1 MKYINRKIPAAF
13 SMALSLS
20 LLLPEWALAAS
31 PPFAYSEEKWAAL
44 QDNKLEFDEI
54 ADLISEYNSTVTENR
69 LAYQDYRGKDSDEI
83 AQEYYDAADEIE
95 AGIEYPDTD
104 DANYGSR
111 LAAAQSSEASAR
123 QMREKG
129 DENVSDSDVILW
141 GYTKTEKSLVQT
153 AQKQMISYW
162 KAVKTLETSE
172 NSVQSAQADYEAI
185 LIKASAGSAT
195 ESDVLNAKE
204 TLLNAQAAVEEAKD
218 SIESTRETLCMSL
231 GWNYGDGAEIGQLPE
246 PQENMSASVSLEA
259 DMEMALEQNYDL
271 RILERKAHN
280 AMESTLKEQYQT
292 SLEAGRETVKS
303 SVQSAWQSLVLA
315 ETQYDQA
322 RRALELEKKTKETMD
337 LKLAAGLVSRMEASN
352 ETYSLTEA
360 MAQLEMASMGL
371 LEAQLN
377 YQWAVNGLASAS

>member
-95 AGIEYPDTD
+95 ASIEYPDTD

-231 GWNYGDGAEIGQLPE
+231 GWNYGDETEIGQLPE

-259 DMEMALEQNYDL
+259 DMEKALEQNYDL
-271 RILERKAHN
+271 RILKRKAHN

-360 MAQLEMASMGL
+360 GEQMETASMGL

>member
-1 MKYINRKIPAAF
+1 M
-13 SMALSLS
+13 
-20 LLLPEWALAAS
+20 
-31 PPFAYSEEKWAAL
+31 
-44 QDNKLEFDEI
+44 
-54 ADLISEYNSTVTENR
+54 
-69 LAYQDYRGKDSDEI
+69 
-83 AQEYYDAADEIE
+83 
-95 AGIEYPDTD
+95 
-104 DANYGSR
+104 
-111 LAAAQSSEASAR
+111 
-123 QMREKG
+123 
-129 DENVSDSDVILW
+129 ILW

-231 GWNYGDGAEIGQLPE
+231 GWNYGDETEIGQLPE

-259 DMEMALEQNYDL
+259 DMEKALEQNYDL

-360 MAQLEMASMGL
+360 GAQMETASMGL

>member
-20 LLLPEWALAAS
+20 LLLPEWAMAAS

-231 GWNYGDGAEIGQLPE
+231 GWNYGDETEIGQLPE

-259 DMEMALEQNYDL
+259 DMEKALEQNYDL

-360 MAQLEMASMGL
+360 GAQMETASMGL

>member
-1 MKYINRKIPAAF
+1 MKCIKRKVPAAF
-13 SMALSLS
+13 SVAVSLAMLS
-20 LLLPEWALAAS
+20 PERAMAAS
-31 PPFAYSEEKWAAL
+31 PPFAYSEEKWATL
-44 QDNKLEFDEI
+44 QDNNLEFDEI
-54 ADLISEYNSTVTENR
+54 ADLISEYNSTVKENR

-95 AGIEYPDTD
+95 ASIEYPDSD

-162 KAVKTLETSE
+162 KAVKTLETDE
-172 NSVQSAQADYEAI
+172 NSVQSAQADYEAV

-195 ESDVLNAKE
+195 ASDVLNAKE

-231 GWNYGDGAEIGQLPE
+231 GWNYGDETEIGQLPE

-259 DMEMALEQNYDL
+259 DMEKALEQNYDL
-271 RILERKAHN
+271 KILERKAHN

-322 RRALELEKKTKETMD
+322 RRALELEEKTKETMD
-337 LKLAAGLVSRMEASN
+337 LRLAAGLVSRKEASS
-352 ETYSLTEA
+352 ETYSLMET
-360 MAQLEMASMGL
+360 MAQLETASMGL
-371 LEAQLN
+371 LESQLN

>member
-95 AGIEYPDTD
+95 ASIEYPDTD

-231 GWNYGDGAEIGQLPE
+231 GWNYGDETEIGQLPE

-259 DMEMALEQNYDL
+259 DMEKALEQNYDL

-360 MAQLEMASMGL
+360 GAQMETASMGL

>member
-1 MKYINRKIPAAF
+1 MKYINRKISAAF

-259 DMEMALEQNYDL
+259 DMEKALEQNYDL

-360 MAQLEMASMGL
+360 GAQMETASMGL